1 MEEEKM
7 KRVLKW
13 PTLKGVKD
21 IQKFLELANYYQQFI
36 KDFVMIARLLHNLVK
51 KELEVGLDRKAEES
65 ISEVKRDVY
74 KKTSVSNTRFR
85 QKNKN
90 ESRYV
95 RLYNKRVLSIEYKDR
110 KQRPIAFLSTSLNKT
125 EKNYEIYNKEI
136 LVVIRELE
144 FIKTQKLNRR

>member
-1 MEEEKM
+1 MVIRPEEIKMEEEKM

-110 KQRPIAFLSTSLNKT
+110 K
-125 EKNYEIYNKEI
+125 
-136 LVVIRELE
+136 
-144 FIKTQKLNRR
+144 